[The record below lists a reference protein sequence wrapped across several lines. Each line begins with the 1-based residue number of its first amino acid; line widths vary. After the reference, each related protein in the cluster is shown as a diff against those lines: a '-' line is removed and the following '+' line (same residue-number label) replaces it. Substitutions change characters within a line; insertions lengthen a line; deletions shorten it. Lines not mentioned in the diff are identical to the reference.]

1 VILVQITEDNNVNR
15 HGLLRLCGAHLRWG
29 QVCCD
34 GNTPGIL
41 SASALCRWNLW
52 HDCIARPMR
61 TAKIVLP
68 TFSLVW
74 SDSNA
79 LAALISCLAMDL
91 RIAMMC
97 CNVRCPSPLGAMLSG
112 GFDPPAHACYS
123 KRYFDFGPIHP

>member
-1 VILVQITEDNNVNR
+1 MI
-15 HGLLRLCGAHLRWG
+15 
-29 QVCCD
+29 
-34 GNTPGIL
+34 
-41 SASALCRWNLW
+41 AL
-52 HDCIARPMR
+52 AMPMR

-97 CNVRCPSPLGAMLSG
+97 CDVRYPSPLGVMLSG

-123 KRYFDFGPIHP
+123 TLHNHVS